1 MVRNDGIR
9 FLTSCVLQIHRRLL
23 RSSFYNESFQ
33 NSMTTDICKV
43 ASDLVQKLQ
52 EVCGESVVEMDV
64 LTMNKKVT
72 LDVIG
77 KTAFN
82 YEFNNVSRSEPSK
95 LASTF
100 QFLHG
105 ELSRRMLEEP
115 LNPLVYSYSLPTPA
129 NRKFHAGQRLVR
141 ATLRSMIHQKRAEL
155 AKGEAQCHE
164 DLLKYIV
171 QTFDKEFQ
179 DNADDEIV
187 DEIVT
192 FLFGGF
198 DTTSIALTYALYEIA
213 KRPEVEAQILQE
225 VAAVLEGRD
234 QVSYEEYGRLRYT
247 QAVLRETLRMYP
259 PVPLTMRSIDKAV
272 ELDNG
277 IVLEPGTAVWI
288 PIWWIHRSEH
298 NWYVSK
304 PQ

>member
-1 MVRNDGIR
+1 MTEDISRVVGK
-9 FLTSCVLQIHRRLL
+9 LVGKL
-23 RSSFYNESFQ
+23 NE
-33 NSMTTDICKV
+33 MCGGDV
-43 ASDLVQKLQ
+43 VQ
-52 EVCGESVVEMDV
+52 MDV

-82 YEFNNVSRSEPSK
+82 YEFNSVVRAEPSE

-115 LNPLVYSYSLPTPA
+115 LNPLVYSYSLPTA
-129 NRKFHAGQRLVR
+129 SNRKFHNGQRLVR
-141 ATLRSMIHQKRAEL
+141 ATLRSMIQKKRAEL
-155 AKGEAQCHE
+155 AKGQEDCHE

-171 QTFDKEFQ
+171 LTFDKEYE
-179 DNADDEIV
+179 DGADDEII

-213 KRPEVEAQILQE
+213 KRPEVEAKILQE
-225 VAAVLEGRD
+225 VATVLEGRD
-234 QVSYEEYGRLRYT
+234 VVSYEEYGRLRYT

-259 PVPLTMRSIDKAV
+259 PVPLTMRSLEKAV
-272 ELDNG
+272 RLDDG

-298 NWYVSK
+298 NWYVVSRLTTVGMVITGVQGK
-304 PQ
+304 PASIRSFPVH